1 MQGLGRRVA
10 DFARQSQAVREA
22 RGRIGN
28 SRNVV
33 GIAVEAQAQV
43 GERHRAQQGGEGG
56 AEVDGVGGDDLEDPR
71 QQ

>member
-43 GERHRAQQGGEGG
+43 GEADRWLWTRTRKATNLGQE
-56 AEVDGVGGDDLEDPR
+56 ATYNVYSIV
-71 QQ
+71 